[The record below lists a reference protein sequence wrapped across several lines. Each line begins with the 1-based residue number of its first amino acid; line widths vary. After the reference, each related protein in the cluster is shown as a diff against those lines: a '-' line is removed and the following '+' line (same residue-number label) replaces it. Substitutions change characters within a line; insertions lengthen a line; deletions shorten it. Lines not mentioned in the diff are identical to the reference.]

1 MIPSILS
8 GFEKTLDIAQRSLDA
23 QTIRQEVIANNI
35 ANSDTPN
42 FKRSVVNFE
51 SALKRA
57 LQQEGQPHFQAARTH
72 AAHIAFRDPIQYQ
85 DVQPRRVLDWQT
97 TAKNNNNNVDIEVES
112 ANLLQNQLQY
122 NLLTDSVARMF
133 QRLNIVLR

>member
-23 QTIRQEVIANNI
+23 QIIRQEVIANNI

-51 SALKRA
+51 SALKQA
-57 LQQEGQPHFQAARTH
+57 LQQEGQPHFRAARTH
-72 AAHIAFRDPIQYQ
+72 AGHIAFRDPLQYQ
-85 DVQPRRVLDWQT
+85 DVHPRRVLDWHT

-133 QRLNIVLR
+133 QRLNSVLR

>member
-1 MIPSILS
+1 MLS
-8 GFEKTLDIAQRSLDA
+8 GFEKTLDIAQRSLDT
-23 QTIRQEVIANNI
+23 QIIRQEVIANNI

-51 SALKRA
+51 SALKRS
-57 LQQEGQPHFQAARTH
+57 LQQEGQPNFRAARTH
-72 AAHIAFRDPIQYQ
+72 VGHIVFRDPTHYQ
-85 DVQPRRVLDWQT
+85 DVHPRRVLDWQT

-133 QRLNIVLR
+133 QRLNSVLR